1 MDKASVKE
9 IMKNP
14 PMSRTD
20 KNPSKAAKLSMSDN
34 GCSTEV
40 LSPKP
45 QIVRA
50 PKMNIRKTVMFT
62 ESTSSGR
69 SPNESIVVE
78 EDADNDATGPNV
90 KLGGNDKMVNKEVI
104 KLKKL
109 VTNSMER
116 RKKERLHREKVV
128 EYMVEKKKSFAA
140 EIEDLTIK
148 LKLSRRTK

>member
-9 IMKNP
+9 IMKKP
-14 PMSRTD
+14 TKSRTD

-50 PKMNIRKTVMFT
+50 PKMNIRRTVTFT
-62 ESTSSGR
+62 ESASSVR
-69 SPNESIVVE
+69 SPNKSIVVE
-78 EDADNDATGPNV
+78 QDAVNDAMVNLDNV
-90 KLGGNDKMVNKEVI
+90 ELGGNDKRLNKEVT

-109 VTNSMER
+109 VANSMER
-116 RKKERLHREKVV
+116 RKTERLNHEKVV
-128 EYMVEKKKSFAA
+128 EYMVE
-140 EIEDLTIK
+140 
-148 LKLSRRTK
+148 TK